1 MRKLFPYITRP
12 ILVLSLVSL
21 FTDMASE
28 MLYPVM
34 PAFLESIGF
43 SILLIG
49 VLEGLAEMIA
59 GLSKG
64 YFGKRS
70 DIQQKRLPFVQLG
83 YALSAISKPMM
94 ALLSYPLWIF
104 FARTTDRVG
113 KGLRS
118 APRDAMLNA
127 NASKETKA
135 SVFGF
140 HRSMDTIGAIVGPL
154 LALIYLQCYP
164 QDYKNLFL
172 LAFIP
177 GLIAVIFTWSL
188 KEEKKAARGERV
200 KFFSFLSYLPN
211 AKKPYRQLVIGLLAF
226 ALVNSSDVLLLLR
239 MKQIG
244 IDDVTIISMYIG
256 YNIIYALLAFP
267 IGILADKVSIKYI
280 FIAGLLIFAVVYTGF
295 AYAESA
301 TTYYILFACYGIYAA
316 ATEGIAKAWI
326 TNITP
331 KEEAGT
337 AIGTY
342 TGLSSIAAFFASALA
357 GLIWSVAGAGWAFGI
372 SAAVALLVGAYLVS
386 IPFQRVVSSANG
398 A

>member
-49 VLEGLAEMIA
+49 LLEGLAEMIA

-140 HRSMDTIGAIVGPL
+140 HRSMDTIGAILGPL

>member
-49 VLEGLAEMIA
+49 LLEGLAEMIA

>member
-49 VLEGLAEMIA
+49 LLEGLAEMIA

-140 HRSMDTIGAIVGPL
+140 HRSMDTIGAILGPL

-267 IGILADKVSIKYI
+267 IGILADKLSIKYI
-280 FIAGLLIFAVVYTGF
+280 FIAGLLIFAIVYTGF
-295 AYAESA
+295 AYAESV

>member
-49 VLEGLAEMIA
+49 LLEGLAEMIA

-154 LALIYLQCYP
+154 LALIFLQCYP

-188 KEEKKAARGERV
+188 KEDKKAARSERV